1 MIKYL
6 GTHNSGT
13 SSKLVWWQRPFGY
26 LLNLTSRCQT
36 LSIEDQLKNN
46 VRLFNLQ
53 VTFYKNECVFSHGLC
68 IYTGK
73 LLDAIESM
81 KQYATKK
88 SPVYFQLFLDKNFL
102 LGQNK
107 EAFKKLVCDLL
118 DDLRDTNVY
127 MIYAYIEGT
136 GEYPHRNGNIKI
148 NASEHY
154 WTTSWAEKNAKS
166 WIDKLPLPKRHAKI
180 YNDKYMEENKAD
192 YLMLDFIEIG
202 KHFVE
207 IGNHF
212 INAGNKT
219 STTSKKPVTTTTLV
233 PTTTTS
239 SSSTTSSTTSYRP
252 YFTWPPV
259 SFKSMT
265 GRRISGVNIYMEGSR
280 ESRHITTLP
289 TTTSFTYDTFVDNEK
304 ITIRCAS
311 GKLYYRNNANKN
323 LTLVN
328 GKKFSI
334 SELYGLV
341 IVWDDTV
348 TTTPYPFTTT
358 TELPW
363 STTTELPWTTM
374 TPTTTCYICHNCGNH
389 FLGCECPKCGHH
401 VDEYCNCGFNSTTTD
416 IPLCLNVHF
425 NGNNYV
431 YKHDDHRIWT
441 DGRRFSLI
449 FDKYFAQYWNE
460 YFDINHDSSLI
471 NVDAEIVPEGSY
483 SGCLCITGNIC
494 GASYMHHIY
503 LNINTTTTPYPWT
516 TTSSKYPV
524 STTTCKPTTTTSTN
538 TWTCTIRPT
547 TTTSRRPMTA
557 TPYPLTTTTS
567 WFPTLTTTEAGRLE
581 MVNGNKKYLFKNGLN
596 FSVAVNVGESKTIMF
611 DTVNGYPAPNNMTAI
626 SDNSSIA
633 LSSLSIF
640 YRNITISGVKA
651 GKTKIY
657 VATTYRDAYYEG
669 YINVTVKAVTTTT
682 SKKPV
687 TTTKR
692 PTTTTSSKHPVSTT
706 TYKPTT
712 TTTFIIYDGNSPAGN
727 GNPRTTTTSS
737 KHPVNTT
744 TWRPTSTTSLY
755 FT

>member
-148 NASEHY
+148 NTSEHY
-154 WTTSWAEKNAKS
+154 WTTSWAENNAKS

-341 IVWDDTV
+341 IVWDDIVT
-348 TTTPYPFTTT
+348 TTTPYPWTTT

-401 VDEYCNCGFNSTTTD
+401 PDEYCNCGFNSTTTD

-524 STTTCKPTTTTSTN
+524 STTTWKPTTTTSTN
-538 TWTCTIRPT
+538 TWTCTMRPT
-547 TTTSRRPMTA
+547 TTTSRRPMTT
-557 TPYPLTTTTS
+557 TPYTWTTTTS

-596 FSVAVNVGESKTIMF
+596 FSVTVNVGESKMIMF

-692 PTTTTSSKHPVSTT
+692 PTTTTSSKHPV
-706 TYKPTT
+706 
-712 TTTFIIYDGNSPAGN
+712 NM
-727 GNPRTTTTSS
+727 
-737 KHPVNTT
+737 T

>member
-13 SSKLVWWQRPFGY
+13 SSKLIWWQRPFGY

-68 IYTGK
+68 IYTDK

-81 KQYATKK
+81 KQYANKK

-166 WIDKLPLPKRHAKI
+166 WVDKLPLPKRHAKI

-219 STTSKKPVTTTTLV
+219 STTSKKPVVTTTTHI

-239 SSSTTSSTTSYRP
+239 SYSTTSSTTSYRP

-348 TTTPYPFTTT
+348 TTTTPYPFTTT

-374 TPTTTCYICHNCGNH
+374 TPTTTCYICH
-389 FLGCECPKCGHH
+389 
-401 VDEYCNCGFNSTTTD
+401 NCGFNSTTTD

-441 DGRRFSLI
+441 DGKRFSLI
-449 FDKYFAQYWNE
+449 FDRYFAQSWNE

-503 LNINTTTTPYPWT
+503 LNINTTTTHKPT
-516 TTSSKYPV
+516 TTSSVYPI
-524 STTTCKPTTTTSTN
+524 STTTWRPTTTTSTN
-538 TWTCTIRPT
+538 TWTCTMRPT
-547 TTTSRRPMTA
+547 TTTSRRPIT
-557 TPYPLTTTTS
+557 TIPYPWTTTTS

-581 MVNGNKKYLFKNGLN
+581 MINGNKKYLFKNGLN
-596 FSVAVNVGESKTIMF
+596 FSVTVNVGESKMIMF
-611 DTVNGYPAPNNMTAI
+611 DAVNGYPAPNNMTAL

-640 YRNITISGVKA
+640 YRNITISGVKP

-682 SKKPV
+682 SKRPV

-692 PTTTTSSKHPVSTT
+692 PTTTTSSKYPVSTT
-706 TYKPTT
+706 TCKPTT
-712 TTTFIIYDGNSPAGN
+712 TTTFIVYDGNSPAGN

-737 KHPVNTT
+737 KHPVSTT
-744 TWRPTSTTSLY
+744 TWRPTSTTSLC

>member
-73 LLDAIESM
+73 LLDAIEYM
-81 KQYATKK
+81 KQYATKE

-127 MIYAYIEGT
+127 MIYAYIEGSK
-136 GEYPHRNGNIKI
+136 EYPHRNGNIKI
-148 NASEHY
+148 NTSEHY
-154 WTTSWAEKNAKS
+154 WTTSWAKANAKS

-219 STTSKKPVTTTTLV
+219 STTSKKPVVTTTTNI

-259 SFKSMT
+259 SFKSMS

-289 TTTSFTYDTFVDNEK
+289 TTTSFTYDTFIDNEK

-311 GKLYYRNNANKN
+311 GNLYYRNNANKN

-348 TTTPYPFTTT
+348 TTTTPYPWTTT

-363 STTTELPWTTM
+363 STTTELPWTTTM

-389 FLGCECPKCGHH
+389 FLGWECPKCGHH
-401 VDEYCNCGFNSTTTD
+401 PDEYCNCGFDTTTTWMPTTTTD

-441 DGRRFSLI
+441 DGKRFSLI
-449 FDKYFAQYWNE
+449 FDRYFVQSWNE
-460 YFDINHDSSLI
+460 SFDVNHDNSLT
-471 NVDAEIVPEGSY
+471 NVDTEIVPDGGY
-483 SGCLCITGNIC
+483 SGCLCITGDIC
-494 GASYMHHIY
+494 WGSYMHHIY
-503 LNINTTTTPYPWT
+503 LNVNTTTTHKPTTTTWYPTTTSSVYPWT
-516 TTSSKYPV
+516 TT
-524 STTTCKPTTTTSTN
+524 TWRPTTTTSTN
-538 TWTCTIRPT
+538 TWTCTMRPT
-547 TTTSRRPMTA
+547 TTTSRRPITT
-557 TPYPLTTTTS
+557 TPYPWTTTTELPWTTTTS

-596 FSVAVNVGESKTIMF
+596 FSVTVNVGESKTIMF
-611 DTVNGYPAPNNMTAI
+611 DAVNGYPAPNNMTAI

-640 YRNITISGVKA
+640 YRNITISGVKP

-657 VATTYRDAYYEG
+657 IATTYRDAYYEG
-669 YINVTVKAVTTTT
+669 YINITVKAVTTTT

-687 TTTKR
+687 TTTTHR

-706 TYKPTT
+706 THNPTT
-712 TTTFIIYDGNSPAGN
+712 
-727 GNPRTTTTSS
+727 
-737 KHPVNTT
+737 
-744 TWRPTSTTSLY
+744 TTSLY